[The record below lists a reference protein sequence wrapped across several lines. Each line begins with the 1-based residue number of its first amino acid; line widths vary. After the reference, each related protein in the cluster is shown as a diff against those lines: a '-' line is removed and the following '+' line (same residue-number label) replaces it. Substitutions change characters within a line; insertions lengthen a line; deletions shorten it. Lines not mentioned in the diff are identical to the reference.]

1 MPNGHNFE
9 YLPLVLSSFGPALIK
24 AFPKAAPQTQANRQA
39 PAAHSAALSRSAT
52 ELSSTWRSVSQ
63 QREAQHLPALPQ
75 GIPILVKVDPILDL
89 GDLRDKFDFEIVA
102 EHDDGYVIVASA
114 DVDLTAFRALVDD
127 FSDDVYGSAKIASV
141 HQLFSDPSQTDRLS
155 RILSD
160 QLQLAWPHIQDHAV
174 FTVDVGIACTG
185 TTEVPPKPKKG
196 KRDNDAAWARKESA
210 WSRTR
215 ADAYDKWDQIR
226 MAREAEFDHFVNSYG
241 AQILSIV
248 DGETTR
254 AAVLPDSFTARLRIV
269 GRGLKDLILN
279 YPYVF
284 EVVEFEE
291 IGILA
296 QVSEG
301 DPVPPSAV
309 SPLPPDQNAPAVCVI
324 DSGIQ
329 EGHVLLAPA
338 IDTQSSFCFLPG
350 ESSTSVGDMVPP
362 GGHGTRVAGAVLY
375 GEVVPQDGHPQLLV
389 WLQNARV
396 LNKNNQMP
404 KELFPPQAI
413 RAVVE
418 KFYHGERRTRIFNH
432 SINASTYCRTRHM
445 SSWAAEIDILSEQY
459 DVLVIQSAGNL
470 PIAGLPPYLGVKDYI
485 ASGNEYPAY
494 LAQKSAR
501 IANPGQS
508 LQALTVGSIGYGA
521 QSFGMWK
528 TFASETSQPSAFS
541 RSGPGIWKVIKPEV
555 VEYGGDNARNQI
567 TPPDIQPGGR
577 IPAACPELVRST
589 LFPPG
594 PASSRDE
601 VGTSYAAP
609 KVARL
614 AAELQTLLPAEPAL
628 LYRALIVQSARW
640 PAWAESVLDALR
652 AGNTGAPFETDELR
666 ARASRILS
674 SMGYGLPDAAR
685 ATRNTDHRT
694 TLITTGDVSICA
706 RECHVYQV
714 PIPPQLRGQ
723 ADEFDVR
730 IDVTLSWVATPRRT
744 RRNLRRYL
752 STWVDWKSSKLGEGL
767 QDFRARALKDE
778 DPGAVPLAGSTFP
791 WTLHEMPD
799 WGLIRDV
806 RRSGGTVPKD
816 WAIVKSNTL
825 PDHFCIAVVGH
836 QGWSFDPDSTARYA
850 LAVSLEVMGQE
861 IAIYEPLRAAVTELQ
876 AEIELAETEVEI
888 DLP

>member
-9 YLPLVLSSFGPALIK
+9 YLPLVLSSFGPASLRGGGN
-24 AFPKAAPQTQANRQA
+24 QSERTRANRLARVSHSQA
-39 PAAHSAALSRSAT
+39 LASSSA
-52 ELSSTWRSVSQ
+52 ELSSRWLAVRK
-63 QREAQHLPALPQ
+63 QREDLHLPPLPP
-75 GIPILVKVDPILDL
+75 GVPLLVRVDEGLNLD
-89 GDLRDKFDFEIVA
+89 DLRRNFDFEIVA
-102 EHDDGYVIVASA
+102 EQEDGYVIVASS
-114 DVDLTAFRALVDD
+114 DIDLSAFRSMIDA
-127 FSDDVYGSAKIASV
+127 FSRQVRGSATIASV
-141 HQLFSDPSQTDRLS
+141 HQLFSDPHQTDRLS

-160 QLQLAWPHIQDHAV
+160 QLQLAWPHIKDDAV

-185 TTEVPPKPKKG
+185 TIEVPTKPKRG

-210 WSRTR
+210 WSRAR

-226 MAREAEFDHFVNSYG
+226 MEREREFDQFVNSYE
-241 AQILSIV
+241 AQILSMV
-248 DGETTR
+248 DGEPTR
-254 AAVLPDSFTARLRIV
+254 GAVLPDSFTVRLRIV
-269 GRGLKDLILN
+269 GRGLKDLVLN

-284 EVVEFEE
+284 EVIECEE
-291 IGILA
+291 IGGLA
-296 QVSEG
+296 QVDEG

-309 SPLPPDQNAPAVCVI
+309 SPLPPAQNAPAVCVI

-329 EGHVLLAPA
+329 EGHLLLAPA
-338 IDTQSSFCFLPG
+338 IDTQRSFCFLPD
-350 ESSTSVGDMVPP
+350 ESPTSVGDMVPP

-375 GEVVPQDGHPQLLV
+375 GEAIPRNGSPQLLV

-404 KELFPPQAI
+404 KKLFPPRAI

-418 KFYHGERRTRIFNH
+418 KFHQGDRRTRVFNH
-432 SINASTYCRTRHM
+432 SINASAYCRTRHM

-470 PIAGLPPYLGVKDYI
+470 PIAGPPPYLGVNDYI
-485 ASGNEYPAY
+485 ASGSEYPAY
-494 LAQKSAR
+494 LTQKSAR

-528 TFASETSQPSAFS
+528 TFGSETGQPSAFS

-614 AAELQTLLPAEPAL
+614 AAELQALLPAEPAL

-652 AGNTGAPFETDELR
+652 AGNTAGPFETNELR
-666 ARASRILS
+666 ARASRILFS
-674 SMGYGLPDAAR
+674 IGYGLPDSGR
-685 ATRNTDHRT
+685 ATSNTDHRT

-767 QDFRARALKDE
+767 QDFRSRALKDE
-778 DPGAVPLAGSTFP
+778 DPNAAPLAGSVFP

-806 RRSGGTVPKD
+806 RRSGGTVQKD